1 MQKDY
6 SLREE
11 LGKLWRY
18 KWYLAGAVGLAAV
31 VALAFVFLTPSR
43 YASAAEFV
51 PPKLDKVKSLNFSK
65 VGYEGFGSAE
75 DKDLERLSAV
85 LKGDSAYY
93 FMVQKFDLAA
103 RYGLADVSDEE
114 SKYRRLREKFDDR
127 VSIGVT
133 GLSTVRITVEDT
145 DPEFAAR
152 LANEYLAYA
161 DTFVESLARRRAA
174 VEALKVGIARF
185 DSTVGA
191 YKDSLSLYRAQNKLY
206 RLNEL
211 SETVSREILNSA
223 FSRPGFAERYDQM
236 LSAESRVYLFDVVV
250 ADMHE
255 ELQFRL
261 ANLKAYPTMLD
272 VVSRAMPSKVIAYP
286 KKLATV
292 ALSALFS
299 FVAAAL
305 LILTFG
311 KPAKA

>member
-18 KWYLAGAVGLAAV
+18 KWYLAGAVGLAV
-31 VALAFVFLTPSR
+31 VIALAFVFLTPPR

-51 PPKLDKVKSLNFSK
+51 PPKLDKVKSLNYTK

-75 DKDLERLSAV
+75 DKDLERLAAV

-93 FMVQKFDLAA
+93 YMVEKFGLAA
-103 RYGLADVSDEE
+103 RYGLAEEQDEE
-114 SKYRRLREKFDDR
+114 TLYRKLKNKFDDR

-152 LANEYLAYA
+152 MANEYLAYA
-161 DTFVESLARRRAA
+161 DTFVENMARRRAA
-174 VEALKVGIARF
+174 AQALENSIAHF
-185 DSTVGA
+185 DSTISA
-191 YKDSLSLYRAQNKLY
+191 YKDSLGQYRGRNKLY

-211 SETVSREILNSA
+211 SETVSREILNSS
-223 FSRPGFAERYDQM
+223 FVRPDFAERYDEM
-236 LSAESRVYLFDVVV
+236 LSAESRVYLFDVIV
-250 ADMHE
+250 ADMHK
-255 ELQFRL
+255 ELQFRQ
-261 ANLKAYPTMLD
+261 ANLRAYPSMLD

-286 KKLATV
+286 KKLTTV

-305 LILTFG
+305 VILAFG
-311 KPAKA
+311 KPAE